1 MLPDGSVI
9 VLAFG
14 TMMFGSGGA
23 KAIPSEVFITIEFPV
38 KGVVFLTLFVSRLPL
53 KLAPISSTRERNSG
67 DPVVVADDVG
77 FTGLLLIKLC
87 E

>member
-1 MLPDGSVI
+1 MLRDGSVI
-9 VLAFG
+9 VLVFG
-14 TMMFGSGGA
+14 TVMFGSGGA
-23 KAIPSEVFITIEFPV
+23 KAIPSEESIIIEFPG
-38 KGVVFLTLFVSRLPL
+38 KGVVFLTLFVSRLPV

-67 DPVVVADDVG
+67 GPVAVADGVG